1 MSKKEDI
8 IATALDLFNRHN
20 YSSVGV
26 DRIISESGV
35 AKMTFYKYFPS
46 KENLI
51 EECLSRRNKSIQAA
65 IEHEISLIAEEDYL
79 GKIKAVYFWHLSW
92 FNSDDFHGCMFQ
104 KASLEIL
111 QQYPSIIGP
120 IVEYR
125 EWLMAL
131 VEDLFEKAKVF
142 QPHVLTAMYINIL
155 DGMTAYAKV
164 NKDHAQIEECWY
176 YIERLIHLEA
186 A

>member
-8 IATALDLFNRHN
+8 ITTALTLFNCHN

-26 DRIISESGV
+26 DRIINESGV

-51 EECLSRRNKSIQAA
+51 EECLVRRNISIQQA
-65 IEHEISLIAEEDYL
+65 IEKEISLQKEDDYL
-79 GKIKAVYFWHLSW
+79 GRIKAVYFWHLAW

-104 KASLEIL
+104 KATLEIL
-111 QQYPSIIGP
+111 QQYPSIIRP
-120 IVEYR
+120 IADYR
-125 EWLMAL
+125 QWLMSL
-131 VEDLFEKAKVF
+131 LENLFEKAKVF

-164 NKDHAQIEECWY
+164 NKDHARIEECWY
-176 YIERLIHLEA
+176 YIEKLIVLDA

>member
-8 IATALDLFNRHN
+8 IVTALDLFNRHN

-51 EECLSRRNKSIQAA
+51 EECLSRRNKSIQAS
-65 IEHEISLIAEEDYL
+65 IENEISLKAADDYL
-79 GKIKAVYFWHLSW
+79 GKIKAVYFWHLGW

-111 QQYPSIIGP
+111 QQYPSIIRP
-120 IVEYR
+120 IMEYR
-125 EWLMAL
+125 EWLMVL
-131 VEDLFEKAKVF
+131 VEDLFVKAQVY

-155 DGMTAYAKV
+155 DGMTSYAKV

-176 YIERLIHLEA
+176 YIERLIHLDA

>member
-8 IATALDLFNRHN
+8 IATALNLFNRHSF
-20 YSSVGV
+20 SSVGV
-26 DRIISESGV
+26 DRIIAESNV

-46 KENLI
+46 KEILI
-51 EECLSRRNKSIQAA
+51 EECLSRRNKSIQEA
-65 IEHEISLIAEEDYL
+65 IEQEINLLKEDDYL
-79 GKIKAVYFWHLSW
+79 GKIKAVYFWHLGW

-120 IVEYR
+120 IVAYR
-125 EWLMAL
+125 EWLMGL
-131 VEDLFEKAKVF
+131 LEDLFEKAKVD
-142 QPHVLTAMYINIL
+142 QPHVMTSMYINIL

-164 NKDHAQIEECWY
+164 SKDHTEIAECWS
-176 YIERLIHLEA
+176 YIERLITLDA

>member
-8 IATALDLFNRHN
+8 IETALNLFNRHN

-46 KENLI
+46 KESLI
-51 EECLSRRNKSIQAA
+51 EVCLSRRNKSIQAA
-65 IEHEISLIAEEDYL
+65 IEYEVSLQKEDDYL
-79 GKIKAVYFWHLSW
+79 GKIKAVYFWHLAW

-111 QQYPSIIGP
+111 QTYPSIIKP

-125 EWLMAL
+125 EWLMGL
-131 VEDLFEKAKVF
+131 VEGLFEKAKVY
-142 QPHVLTAMYINIL
+142 QPHVLTSMYINIL

-164 NKDHAQIEECWY
+164 NKDHHQIEECWY
-176 YIERLIHLEA
+176 YIERLISLDA

>member
-8 IATALDLFNRHN
+8 IATALNLFNRYN

-51 EECLSRRNKSIQAA
+51 EECLSRRNKSIQEA
-65 IEHEISLIAEEDYL
+65 IESEISLKDEDDYL
-79 GKIKAVYFWHLSW
+79 GKIKAVYFWHLAW

-120 IVEYR
+120 IVAYR
-125 EWLMAL
+125 EWLMTL
-131 VEDLFEKAKVF
+131 LEDLFEKAKVY
-142 QPHVLTAMYINIL
+142 QPHVLTSMYINIL

-164 NKDHAQIEECWY
+164 NKDHAKIEECWY
-176 YIERLIHLEA
+176 YIEKLINLDA